1 MAAMHRRTRLTL
13 LAVIIALA
21 VLLLAAVIAIYVML
35 QPQRITDM
43 LRNQARQV
51 GLTLAL
57 SAPAEP
63 TLWPQPAL
71 VLHGITLSASNRPVL
86 VASRARVVLPWR
98 TLLGGPPTITQLE
111 LDSPRLD
118 LSRLSRVLSGM
129 HNGTSGTPELP
140 RINIGIRI
148 NHGSLVR
155 DGKVMLDD
163 IHLET
168 GALQMDRIFSLQLT
182 ATVHDQPFKLTLL
195 TTPHQTPDALQF
207 RHIHI
212 ALHMPSELNGI
223 LDGQANWRGGANI
236 HMTLHGVFTRDDKH
250 DYATRLELTPN
261 TTNHEFVFT
270 LAVTGPGMNTHLRL
284 PISELADWWKQ
295 VSNPTVTAELPLPP
309 LDGTLTAKQLD
320 IGGIHMQ
327 GLHLTAG
334 TAAASSV
341 PAPASSAPVQP

>member
-1 MAAMHRRTRLTL
+1 MTAMHRRTRLIL
-13 LAVIIALA
+13 LTVAIALA
-21 VLLLAAVIAIYVML
+21 VLLLAAVIAVYVML

-43 LRNQARQV
+43 LRNQARQA

-71 VLHGITLSASNRPVL
+71 VLHGITLSANNRPVL
-86 VASRARVVLPWR
+86 VAARARVALPWR

-111 LDSPRLD
+111 LDTPRLD
-118 LSRLSRVLSGM
+118 LSRLSRVLSGL
-129 HNGTSGTPELP
+129 HKGTSGTPELP
-140 RINIGIRI
+140 RINTGIRI

-155 DGKVMLDD
+155 DGQVMLDD
-163 IHLET
+163 IQLET

-182 ATVHDQPFKLTLL
+182 ATTQNQPFKLTLL

-207 RHIHI
+207 KHIHI
-212 ALHMPSELNGI
+212 TLHMPSELTGV
-223 LDGQANWRGGANI
+223 LDGQANWHGGANI
-236 HMTLHGVFTRDDKH
+236 HMALHGLFTRDDKH
-250 DYATRLELTPN
+250 HYATQLELIPDTAK
-261 TTNHEFVFT
+261 HEFVFK

-284 PISELADWWKQ
+284 PISELVDWWKQ
-295 VSNPTVTAELPLPP
+295 VSNPTATAELPLPP
-309 LDGTLTAKQLD
+309 LDGTVTAKQLD
-320 IGGIHMQ
+320 IGGMHME

-334 TAAASSV
+334 AAAASSV